1 MKLKTKL
8 ELNWGKREVEMAQ
21 MLMLVI
27 GLYMLGSVYLK
38 RGLLYRLLH
47 ARASIM
53 WKDRADLVLM
63 VSSLLISLLAI
74 LWMLGVIWA

>member
-1 MKLKTKL
+1 
-8 ELNWGKREVEMAQ
+8 MAQ
-21 MLMLVI
+21 MLMLAI

-38 RGLLYRLLH
+38 RGLIYRLLH

-53 WKDRADLVLM
+53 WKDRTDLVLI
-63 VSSLLISLLAI
+63 VSSLLVSILAI